1 MAQRLKRLPAMQGT
15 WVQFLGRE
23 DPLEKE
29 MATHSNI
36 LAWRIPRMG
45 EHGGLQSTVPGASV
59 RNPTRDNVTQQR
71 SDGQGW
77 VRSQVF
83 PLAFPEHVPRKPKSA
98 GLCTLLFH
106 SSDTLWK
113 MSAQGFCIWK
123 GISIPKPLWWL
134 SSLPAGLVQLRM
146 WLFEASR
153 LREAQEA

>member
-77 VRSQVF
+77 VGSQVF
-83 PLAFPEHVPRKPKSA
+83 PLAFPEHVPAPTPPNKNPPA
-98 GLCTLLFH
+98 FPLFWH
-106 SSDTLWK
+106 SLEKVS
-113 MSAQGFCIWK
+113 FH
-123 GISIPKPLWWL
+123 SIPKKGNIKER
-134 SSLPAGLVQLRM
+134 SSYCTIALISN
-146 WLFEASR
+146 ASKVILKILQAR
-153 LREAQEA
+153 LQ